1 MNRRKDELIPI
12 EVDTLAAVL
21 ALQKRGI
28 GECHGFLIGKTLET
42 AGGSGS
48 LVGHGTLYKARAR
61 LEERQLLKSRW
72 EGDAP
77 KDRRRG
83 PRRRLYKIT
92 ASGQRALSDAIA
104 HGATFGSVLRPVS
117 S

>member
-1 MNRRKDELIPI
+1 MNRRKDELIQI
-12 EVDTLAAVL
+12 EVDVLAAVL

-42 AGGSGS
+42 DGGAGS
-48 LVGHGTLYKARAR
+48 LVGHGTLYKALAR
-61 LEERQLLKSRW
+61 LEERQFLRSRW
-72 EGDAP
+72 EGNAP
-77 KDRRRG
+77 KDRPRG

-92 ASGQRALSDAIA
+92 GSGQRALSAAIA
-104 HGATFGSVLRPVS
+104 QGGTVGSFLRPAS